1 LGENKPKPRISFWDP
16 ANGECLG
23 AVELGEHALAPS
35 WIAPSPDGKALWAA
49 GGREGDDFLISMWEI
64 DTGSF

>member
-1 LGENKPKPRISFWDP
+1 
-16 ANGECLG
+16 LG
-23 AVELGEHALAPS
+23 AVELGEHVLAPS